1 MTTVLGRVGGHHDLV
16 AEAGRDL
23 VVAPRAAVGLHRLV
37 GLDVTNLD
45 GPFGKFGAVHVGP
58 NQPKTA
64 QRTSAAITAS
74 ATATITMSLLRF
86 AWERNGFR
94 PTPLR

>member
-1 MTTVLGRVGGHHDLV
+1 MTTLRGRVGGHHDLV

-23 VVAPRAAVGLHRLV
+23 VVAPRAAIGLHRLV
-37 GLDVTNLD
+37 GLDVTDLEWPVGN
-45 GPFGKFGAVHVGP
+45 FGAVHAGP
-58 NQPKTA
+58 NQPNTA
-64 QRTSAAITAS
+64 QRTSAAITTS

-94 PTPLR
+94 PIPLR

>member
-1 MTTVLGRVGGHHDLV
+1 MT
-16 AEAGRDL
+16 EPGRDL
-23 VVAPRAAVGLHRLV
+23 VVAPGAAVGLQRLV
-37 GLDVTNLD
+37 GLDVANLE
-45 GPFGKFGAVHVGP
+45 GPVGKFGAMHLGP
-58 NQPKTA
+58 NQPNTA
-64 QRTSAAITAS
+64 HSTSAAITTS